1 MAGSQLKRLKA
12 SLREQ
17 GITGPQKSKK
27 QRRKLAQDDKARND
41 KRLQRGV
48 VLEGIREQFN
58 PFDLKHAAR
67 APKFEVTTNRPK
79 PGNAAIKG
87 RPGLAKAAAEEKRKQ
102 TLLVDMQRRHKVGGI
117 LDRRFGENDPTMT
130 PEEKM
135 LERFAREKQKS
146 HKKTSMFDLE
156 DDEPLDGLTHMG
168 RTLAFDDQEEL
179 MDDFNEGDL
188 EEGDEDSDGS
198 TREKRLKRLRAIIA
212 AGEEEGEEGE
222 PERKKTKK
230 EVMEE
235 VIAKSKLH
243 RYERQAAKDD
253 DEELRMQL
261 NKELP
266 NIQQLLWSGLNG
278 AKREENATP
287 LSAIAGVDREAFD
300 RNFDIEVK
308 RLAQDKRAQP
318 SNRTK
323 TDDEKAEE
331 ESSRLKKLEERRQK
345 RMMGEEVSDSDED
358 EGDKKRDQF
367 SGDMEDAEDGDDDDG
382 FGLGHGIKARPTAT
396 ELGFDDED
404 DFVIEDDL
412 VASGSDLELAESDD
426 DFDNDG
432 EEDDDGAA
440 SQVEDNEDDDDEF
453 TKGLLNEAETKN
465 PIFQAN
471 FSSNDKSDEN
481 GLPFTFPCPQSC
493 SEFVSITK
501 DHDHANLPKIVQR
514 IRALHHPKL
523 DSKNKERLA
532 NFAVALVDF
541 VALPWSAETSPPFS
555 VLESLVRHIHS
566 LSKMFPVEIAKQF
579 RHHLEEISQTRPI
592 ALQPS
597 DLTLLT
603 AIGTIFPTSDHFH
616 QVVTPAMLTIGRY
629 IGQKVP
635 REMSD
640 YAIGTYLSILCLQYQ
655 QLAKRYVPEVINFS
669 LNTISALS
677 PTAPSH
683 LLGNFPVHEPSAGI
697 RIQKAKGVELRR
709 LNFSDCLPETSQEG
723 GNALK
728 VSLLTTTIQ
737 LVDAAADMWTGRSA
751 FLETFGQALEVLN
764 HVNSKASREH
774 LPVAASEKAER
785 LEEKLKRMSRV
796 SQLSRR
802 PLELHH
808 HKPLAIKTYIPKFEE
823 TFDPDKHYDPDRE
836 RAEMAKLKK
845 EHKRE
850 RKGAMR
856 ELRKDANF
864 MARENL
870 RVKKAKDEAYE
881 KKYKRLVAEIQNEE
895 GREANAYER
904 ESKARKRANRK

>member
-27 QRRKLAQDDKARND
+27 QRRKLAQDDQSRNE

-67 APKFEVTTNRPK
+67 GPKFEVTTNRPK
-79 PGNAAIKG
+79 PGNGAIKG

-146 HKKTSMFDLE
+146 HKKNSLFDLE
-156 DDEPLDGLTHMG
+156 DDEPMDGLTHMG
-168 RTLAFDDQEEL
+168 RTLAFDDQEDL
-179 MDDFNEGDL
+179 VDDFNEGDL
-188 EEGDEDSDGS
+188 EEDGEDSDGS
-198 TREKRLKRLRAIIA
+198 SREKRLKRLRAIIA
-212 AGEEEGEEGE
+212 AGEEEGDEGE

-253 DEELRMQL
+253 DDDLRMQL
-261 NKELP
+261 DKELFD
-266 NIQQLLWSGLNG
+266 IRQLLTSGLNG
-278 AKREENATP
+278 AKHQENMP
-287 LSAIAGVDREAFD
+287 LSAIAGVERDTFD
-300 RNFDIEVK
+300 KNFDIEVK

-323 TDDEKAEE
+323 TDEEKAEE
-331 ESSRLKKLEERRQK
+331 ESTRLKKLEEKRQK
-345 RMMGEEVSDSDED
+345 RMMGEEVSDSDDDED
-358 EGDKKRDQF
+358 EKKRDA
-367 SGDMEDAEDGDDDDG
+367 SGDMDAAEEEEEEDG
-382 FGLGHGIKARPTAT
+382 FGLGQGIKTRPTAT

-404 DFVIEDDL
+404 DFIIEDDL
-412 VASGSDLELAESDD
+412 VASGSDLDLADSDD

-432 EEDDDGAA
+432 EEEDDDG
-440 SQVEDNEDDDDEF
+440 STGQVENNEDDDDEF
-453 TKGLLNEAETKN
+453 TKGLLNEAEIKN

-471 FSSNDKSDEN
+471 FSSNDKNDED

-501 DHDHANLPKIVQR
+501 DYDHANLPKIVQR

-541 VALPWSAETSPPFS
+541 VALPWNAETSPPFS

-566 LSKMFPVEIAKQF
+566 LSKMFPIEIARQF
-579 RHHLEEISQTRPI
+579 RHHLGEISQTRPI

-640 YAIGTYLSILCLQYQ
+640 YAIGTYLSILGLQYQ
-655 QLAKRYVPEVINFS
+655 QLAKRYVPEVMNFS
-669 LNTISALS
+669 LNTICSLS
-677 PTAPSH
+677 PTAPSL
-683 LLGNFPVHEPSAGI
+683 LLGNFPVHEPPAGS
-697 RIQKAKGVELRR
+697 RIQKARAVELKR
-709 LNFSDCLPETSQEG
+709 LNFSDCLPENSQEG
-723 GNALK
+723 GKALK
-728 VSLLTTTIQ
+728 ISLLTTSIQ
-737 LVDAAADMWTGRSA
+737 LLDAAADLWTGRSS
-751 FLETFGQALEVLN
+751 FLETFSQAIDVLK

-774 LPVAASEKAER
+774 LPVAVSEKAER

-836 RAEMAKLKK
+836 RAEMAKLKA
-845 EHKRE
+845 EHKKE

-870 RVKKAKDEAYE
+870 RIKKAKDEAYE

-904 ESKARKRANRK
+904 EAKARKR

>member
-1 MAGSQLKRLKA
+1 
-12 SLREQ
+12 
-17 GITGPQKSKK
+17 
-27 QRRKLAQDDKARND
+27 
-41 KRLQRGV
+41 
-48 VLEGIREQFN
+48 
-58 PFDLKHAAR
+58 
-67 APKFEVTTNRPK
+67 
-79 PGNAAIKG
+79 
-87 RPGLAKAAAEEKRKQ
+87 
-102 TLLVDMQRRHKVGGI
+102 
-117 LDRRFGENDPTMT
+117 MT

-135 LERFAREKQKS
+135 LERFAREKQRT
-146 HKKTSMFDLE
+146 HKKNVFDLE
-156 DDEPLDGLTHMG
+156 DDEPMDSLTHMG
-168 RTLAFDDQEEL
+168 KSLEFDDQEEL
-179 MDDFNEGDL
+179 MDDFHEDDL
-188 EEGDEDSDGS
+188 EEEEEEDSDGDS
-198 TREKRLKRLRAIIA
+198 REKRLKRLRAIIA
-212 AGEEEGEEGE
+212 AGDEEAEDGE

-253 DEELRMQL
+253 DDDLRMQL
-261 NKELP
+261 DKELP
-266 NIQQLLWSGLNG
+266 NIQQLLYSGLSG
-278 AKREENATP
+278 AKRQDNAAP
-287 LSAIAGVDREAFD
+287 LSSIAGVDRDAFD
-300 RNFDIEVK
+300 KNFDIRVK
-308 RLAQDKRAQP
+308 QLAQDKKAQP
-318 SNRTK
+318 SDRTK
-323 TDDEKAEE
+323 TDEEKAEE
-331 ESSRLKKLEERRQK
+331 ESNRLKKLEEKRQK

-358 EGDKKRDQF
+358 EEEAKHDYA
-367 SGDMEDAEDGDDDDG
+367 SGDMETAEDDEDEDG

-404 DFVIEDDL
+404 DFIIDDDL
-412 VASGSDLELAESDD
+412 VASGSDLELVESDGELD
-426 DFDNDG
+426 SEG
-432 EEDDDGAA
+432 EEEDDDDSA
-440 SQVEDNEDDDDEF
+440 SQAEEDMEDEDDEF

-471 FSSNDKSDEN
+471 FSSNEKSDEN

-493 SEFVSITK
+493 SEFVAITK
-501 DHDHANLPKIVQR
+501 DYDQANLPKIVQR

-541 VALPWSAETSPPFS
+541 VLLPWNAETSPSFS
-555 VLESLVRHIHS
+555 VLESLIRHIHS
-566 LSKMFPVEIAKQF
+566 LSKMFPIEIAKRF
-579 RHHLEEISQTRPI
+579 RHHLEEISQARPI

-635 REMSD
+635 KDMSD
-640 YAIGTYLSILCLQYQ
+640 YAVGTYLSILCLQYQ
-655 QLAKRYVPEVINFS
+655 QLAKRYVPEVINFA
-669 LNTISALS
+669 LNTICSLS

-683 LLGNFPVHEPSAGI
+683 SLGNFPVHDPPAGS
-697 RIQKAKGVELRR
+697 RVQKAKAVELRR
-709 LNFSDCLPETSQEG
+709 LNFSDCLPENANAQEG
-723 GNALK
+723 SKALR
-728 VSLLTTTIQ
+728 VALLNTTLQ
-737 LVDAAADMWTGRSA
+737 LVDAAADLWTGKSA
-751 FLETFGQALEVLN
+751 FLETFSQAIEVVKHL
-764 HVNSKASREH
+764 NSKASREH
-774 LPVAASEKAER
+774 LPKVVVEKSER

-808 HKPLAIKTYIPKFEE
+808 HRPLAIKTYIPKFEE

-836 RAEMAKLKK
+836 RAELAKLKA
-845 EHKRE
+845 EHKKE

-881 KKYKRLVAEIQNEE
+881 KKYKRLIAEIQNEE

-904 ESKARKRANRK
+904 EAKARKRANRK